1 VNLARHRD
9 NPNMAFWKMIK
20 IGNDHF
26 EATRLEPKVETCG
39 RSYVFDAQGPPSS
52 SEPLAFDPADK
63 CPAFVVNPKFAR
75 PALEKQHADE
85 VAYAKLVKD
94 NVPVVPIYSGLDGGM
109 NKVFL
114 ARFPGS
120 IIPLSK
126 VLPDGS
132 LELPQLQPIPYADN
146 DGSVTSRWFGSVVGW
161 VPSQE
166 VLHDLAFEL
175 DAVGAVVGHGFH
187 PLKAR

>member
-1 VNLARHRD
+1 
-9 NPNMAFWKMIK
+9 M
-20 IGNDHF
+20 
-26 EATRLEPKVETCG
+26 
-39 RSYVFDAQGPPSS
+39 FDAQRLPKSS
-52 SEPLAFDPADK
+52 NPLAFDPAHK

-85 VAYAKLVKD
+85 VEYAQLVKD
-94 NVPVVPIYSGLDGGM
+94 NVPVVSIHSGLDGGM
-109 NKVFL
+109 NKAFL

-161 VPSQE
+161 EPTSPTPM
-166 VLHDLAFEL
+166 LPLIRP
-175 DAVGAVVGHGFH
+175 VVD
-187 PLKAR
+187 

>member
-1 VNLARHRD
+1 
-9 NPNMAFWKMIK
+9 M
-20 IGNDHF
+20 
-26 EATRLEPKVETCG
+26 
-39 RSYVFDAQGPPSS
+39 FDAQRLPKSS
-52 SEPLAFDPADK
+52 NPLAFDPVGK

-85 VAYAKLVKD
+85 VEYAQLVKD
-94 NVPVVPIYSGLDGGM
+94 NVPVVSIHSGLDGGM
-109 NKVFL
+109 NKAFL

-146 DGSVTSRWFGSVVGW
+146 NGSVRNGLRKAKVAVARKLA
-161 VPSQE
+161 VI
-166 VLHDLAFEL
+166 LHRMWIEGTEFNWSTKKSA
-175 DAVGAVVGHGFH
+175 A
-187 PLKAR
+187 